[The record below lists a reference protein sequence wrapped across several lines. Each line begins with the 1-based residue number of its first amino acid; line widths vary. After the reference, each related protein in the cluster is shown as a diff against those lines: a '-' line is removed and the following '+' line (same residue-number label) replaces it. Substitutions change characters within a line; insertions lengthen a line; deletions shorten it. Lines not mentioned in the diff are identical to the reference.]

1 MKTCTKCGVV
11 KDYLDFYK
19 DKTKK
24 DGFSGACKACIKA
37 HPIFIR
43 TGFPVPVRHI
53 IN

>member
-24 DGFSGACKACIKA
+24 DGFSGACKAHHQLNELQEA
-37 HPIFIR
+37 
-43 TGFPVPVRHI
+43 
-53 IN
+53 